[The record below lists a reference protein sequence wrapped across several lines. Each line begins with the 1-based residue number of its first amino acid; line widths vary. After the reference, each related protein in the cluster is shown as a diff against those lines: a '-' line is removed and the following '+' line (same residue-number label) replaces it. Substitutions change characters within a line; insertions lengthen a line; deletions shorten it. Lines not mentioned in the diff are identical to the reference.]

1 MAARIIFSHGNSFP
15 ASTYRVIFEN
25 LRQRGFV
32 VDAIEKFGH
41 DPRYPVT
48 NNWPHLVQQLA
59 DFAREKQRQ
68 YDTGRGTNV
77 TVSEARQSLDRFV
90 PRDDGIHQSPVTAS
104 EARQSLDRFVPR
116 DDGVHQSPVTASEA
130 RQSSLSDPAMGE
142 PAFLVGHSLGG
153 ILSLMCAARH
163 PELARGVVL
172 IDSPV
177 LGGWR
182 ATTLGLAKRTPL
194 IGALSPGRIS
204 QKRRNHWPS
213 IEAAL
218 DNFQH
223 KKSFA
228 HWDPQVLRDY
238 IAHGTRDENG
248 QRVLSFDRDIE
259 TAIYNSL
266 PHKLD
271 SLLKRKPLKCPAA
284 FIGGTHSA
292 EMRQAGTDLTHQ
304 VVKGRIMM
312 LDGSHLFP
320 MEKPIATAAAIEAT
334 LRNFGL

>member
-1 MAARIIFSHGNSFP
+1 
-15 ASTYRVIFEN
+15 
-25 LRQRGFV
+25 
-32 VDAIEKFGH
+32 
-41 DPRYPVT
+41 
-48 NNWPHLVQQLA
+48 
-59 DFAREKQRQ
+59 
-68 YDTGRGTNV
+68 
-77 TVSEARQSLDRFV
+77 
-90 PRDDGIHQSPVTAS
+90 
-104 EARQSLDRFVPR
+104 
-116 DDGVHQSPVTASEA
+116 
-130 RQSSLSDPAMGE
+130 
-142 PAFLVGHSLGG
+142 LVGHSLGG

-204 QKRRNHWPS
+204 QKRRHHWPDAQ
-213 IEAAL
+213 AAL
-218 DNFQH
+218 ESFAH

-228 HWDPQVLRDY
+228 RWDPQVLRDY
-238 IAHGTRDENG
+238 IEHGTHDEGG
-248 QRVLSFDRDIE
+248 QRVLSFDRDVE

-271 SLLKRKPLKCPAA
+271 SLLKRKPLKCPVA

-334 LRNFGL
+334 LRNFGV